1 MNYIKAVKIKIDEP
15 RLGSARRG
23 ARPGKLAGDPDSR
36 ESGGN
41 RVEFSQWEIA
51 IGIEIPGTSDRGLIN
66 LVADSEKPTPGLC
79 DPGETRRS

>member
-1 MNYIKAVKIKIDEP
+1 MQIDEP

-23 ARPGKLAGDPDSR
+23 ARPGKFISRDPDSR

-41 RVEFSQWEIA
+41 RVEFSRWEIVTEIS
-51 IGIEIPGTSDRGLIN
+51 IGIEIPGTSDQGLIN

>member
-1 MNYIKAVKIKIDEP
+1 M
-15 RLGSARRG
+15 GSARRG

-41 RVEFSQWEIA
+41 RVEFSRWEIA

-79 DPGETRRS
+79 DPGEARGS